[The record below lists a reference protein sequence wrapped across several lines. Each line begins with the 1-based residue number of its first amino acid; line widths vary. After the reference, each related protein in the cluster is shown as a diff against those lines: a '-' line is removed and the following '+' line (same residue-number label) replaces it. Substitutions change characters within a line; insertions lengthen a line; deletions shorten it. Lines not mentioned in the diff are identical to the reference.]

1 MALVKPLSWGTLAFV
16 LMLGVFIGVVGFV
29 SGLEFM
35 LEQFADFRYFILALA
50 LGFGVQ
56 VGLYS
61 FLRQLVGL
69 EGAPRKMVAATGTTS
84 TAAMVS
90 CCAHYLVNVLP
101 VLGVTG
107 FVSFVE
113 RGHLDQ
119 SGAQKLTLGVVAR
132 AEVADVDRPLPPA
145 ADLLINKRVVD
156 SSIKSPIPA
165 AWPYG

>member
-1 MALVKPLSWGTLAFV
+1 MSLVRPLSWGTLAFA
-16 LMLGVFIGVVGFV
+16 LMLGVFFGVVSLV
-29 SGLEFM
+29 SGWEFM

-69 EGAPRKMVAATGTTS
+69 GGAPRTMVAATGTTS

-107 FVSFVE
+107 FVS
-113 RGHLDQ
+113 
-119 SGAQKLTLGVVAR
+119 VVAQYQVELLWLGL
-132 AEVADVDRPLPPA
+132 AFNLGGILYIAPKVAKAYQEHKQCPVE
-145 ADLLINKRVVD
+145 
-156 SSIKSPIPA
+156 S
-165 AWPYG
+165 

>member
-1 MALVKPLSWGTLAFV
+1 MALVKSLSWGAFAFL
-16 LMLGVFIGVVGFV
+16 LMLGVFFSVVGLV
-29 SGLEFM
+29 SGREFM

-69 EGAPRKMVAATGTTS
+69 GRAPRRMVAATGTTS

-90 CCAHYLVNVLP
+90 CCAHYLVNILP

-107 FVSFVE
+107 FVS
-113 RGHLDQ
+113 
-119 SGAQKLTLGVVAR
+119 VVAQYQVELLWLGL
-132 AEVADVDRPLPPA
+132 AFNLGGILYIAPKVAKAYKEHKQCPVET
-145 ADLLINKRVVD
+145 
-156 SSIKSPIPA
+156 
-165 AWPYG
+165 